1 MKSAQHHPPT
11 WHQKEKDTR
20 KIGDRLADFISAA
33 FGSWNFM
40 FAHAIWFF
48 VWIVFKVEPYPF
60 GLLTMIVSLE
70 AIFLSMFIMI
80 SQNRQTD
87 RDRHQALDDYHTNIE
102 AKLEIERLQ
111 EDLSRIEN
119 DKLDRIVALLEKR

>member
-1 MKSAQHHPPT
+1 
-11 WHQKEKDTR
+11 
-20 KIGDRLADFISAA
+20 
-33 FGSWNFM
+33 M